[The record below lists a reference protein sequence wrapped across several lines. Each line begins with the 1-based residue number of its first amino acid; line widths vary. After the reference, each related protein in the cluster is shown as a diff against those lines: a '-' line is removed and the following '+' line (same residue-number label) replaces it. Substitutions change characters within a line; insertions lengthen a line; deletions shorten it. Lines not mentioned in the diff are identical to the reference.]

1 MGQKQKR
8 INNIFLFFVF
18 SFALFC
24 LPKISQAATI
34 YFTPAAGSFKT
45 GDLIN
50 ASIKVNTQEKAINNV
65 DATIYFPTDTLE
77 VISLSKSGS
86 IFSMWVED
94 PNFSNSAG
102 SISFN
107 GGVPTPGFTG
117 SAGKVLGVVF
127 RAKKAGTATVSFSSA
142 SIRANDGFGTNILT
156 GSGQAQFSITGTAVQ
171 PAEKPKETP
180 KEQPQ
185 NKTVSSAISS
195 NTHPDTSQW
204 YNLANANFSWS
215 LPAGVTEV
223 KISYDEKSDSQPTVS
238 YKPAV
243 SSKSLTGL
251 KDGVWYFHLQLKNAS
266 GWGAITHFRF
276 QIDTSKPK
284 DFSIKPE
291 GERELTDPIGKF
303 VFTATDEASGIDHFV
318 VKIDSGEEQVWT
330 GKSGEVYSTPVL
342 TSGVHIL
349 FVKALDKLG
358 NYLADSVS
366 LEVQSLEAPIFSD
379 YPEELVAGEDLV
391 LSGKTRPN
399 SEVLIWI
406 EKEGEK
412 ATMETVSSDAEGN
425 FTFTLKKGLKNGNY
439 NIWAS
444 ATDSRG
450 AQSGNSGKLSI
461 VVKKLDMLNLGMKAI
476 NFLSLAIVLVALV
489 ILLLLLIL
497 FAWRKILLFKSN
509 RPKKENKET
518 EEKLNK
524 MIDALR
530 DDIRAQLDTAKTVKT
545 KQTVSVTDITPVPV
559 NPVAPTPI
567 PVAPIM
573 TAATPAPVAVPV
585 AMPVVETK
593 VTTPEPVI
601 AQPNLDK
608 LQLKFILGDYD
619 ITAYSADPLH
629 EQKVSH
635 ILNNMPVLTT
645 AAEVDEYIQKVAFNS
660 PVTAAMILAAANVY
674 KADYRL
680 ILALMQEESNFGTL
694 GLAVSTMNPGNVGN
708 TGTAIKYFA
717 SWQEGVMAV
726 AEWLSRHKVAT
737 ANIAPTSPRVTN

>member
-8 INNIFLFFVF
+8 INNIFFFFVF

-34 YFTPAAGSFKT
+34 YFAPATGSFKT

-50 ASIKVNTQEKAINNV
+50 ASIKVNTQDKAINNV
-65 DATIYFPTDTLE
+65 DGTIYFPTDTLE

-102 SISFN
+102 SIGFN

-117 SAGKVLGVVF
+117 SAGKVLGIVF
-127 RAKKAGTATVSFSSA
+127 RAKKAGTATVSFSAA
-142 SIRANDGFGTNILT
+142 SIRANDGYGTNILT
-156 GSGQAQFSITGTAVQ
+156 ASGQAQFSITGTTVQ
-171 PAEKPKETP
+171 PAEKPKEQA

-185 NKTVSSAISS
+185 NKTISAIISS
-195 NTHPDTSQW
+195 NTHPDSNQW
-204 YNLANANFSWS
+204 YSLNNANFAWS
-215 LPAGVTEV
+215 LPSGVTEV

-243 SSKSLTGL
+243 SSKSLTGI

-266 GWGAITHFRF
+266 GWGSIAHFRF

-284 DFSIKPE
+284 DFSIKPD

-303 VFTATDEASGIDHFV
+303 IFTATDEGSGIDHFV

-342 TSGVHIL
+342 TSGAHIL

-366 LEVQSLEAPIFSD
+366 LEVQSLEAPIFSE
-379 YPEELVAGEDLV
+379 YPEELIAGEDLV

-425 FTFTLKKGLKNGNY
+425 FNFTLKKGLKNGNY

-461 VVKKLDMLNLGMKAI
+461 IVKKLDMLNLGMKAI
-476 NFLSLAIVLVALV
+476 NFLSLAIVLVALI
-489 ILLLLLIL
+489 ILLILLVL

-509 RPKKENKET
+509 RPKKENKVNEET
-518 EEKLNK
+518 LNK
-524 MIDALR
+524 MIDVLR
-530 DDIRAQLDTAKTVKT
+530 DDIRAQLDTVKTVKT
-545 KQTVSVTDITPVPV
+545 KQIVNVTDISPAPVIPVPV
-559 NPVAPTPI
+559 PAAIPVVPVITPAQVPAPEVVAAPTP
-567 PVAPIM
+567 
-573 TAATPAPVAVPV
+573 
-585 AMPVVETK
+585 VV
-593 VTTPEPVI
+593 

-635 ILNNMPVLTT
+635 TLNNMPVLTT
-645 AAEVDEYIQKVAFNS
+645 AAEVDEYIQKVAYNS

-680 ILALMQEESNFGTL
+680 ILALMQEESNFGTI
-694 GLAVSTMNPGNVGN
+694 GLSVSTMNPGNVGN

-737 ANIAPTSPRVTN
+737 ANIAPTSPKVIN

>member
-18 SFALFC
+18 TFVLFC

-34 YFTPAAGSFKT
+34 YFAPAAGSFKT

-50 ASIKVNTQEKAINNV
+50 VSIKVNTQDKAINNV
-65 DATIYFPTDTLE
+65 DGTIYFPTDTLE

-117 SAGKVLGVVF
+117 SAGKVLGIVF
-127 RAKKAGTATVSFSSA
+127 RAKKAGTASVSFSSA

-156 GSGQAQFSITGTAVQ
+156 GSGQAQFVITGTAVQ
-171 PAEKPKETP
+171 PVEKPKETP
-180 KEQPQ
+180 KETPKEPQ

-195 NTHPDTSQW
+195 NTHPDPNQW

-215 LPAGVTEV
+215 LPSGVTEV

-243 SSKSLTGL
+243 SSKSLSDL
-251 KDGVWYFHLQLKNAS
+251 KDGAWYFHLQLKNAS

-284 DFSIKPE
+284 DFSIKPD

-303 VFTATDEASGIDHFV
+303 VFTATDEGSGIDHFV
-318 VKIDSGEEQVWT
+318 VKIDSGEEQAWT

-461 VVKKLDMLNLGMKAI
+461 LVKKLDMLNLGMKAI

-489 ILLLLLIL
+489 ILLLLLVL

-509 RPKKENKET
+509 RPKKENQQT

-530 DDIRAQLDTAKTVKT
+530 DDIRAQIDTVKTVKA
-545 KQTVSVTDITPVPV
+545 KQVASVTDITSVPV
-559 NPVAPTPI
+559 NPAPAPVMM
-567 PVAPIM
+567 PVAPI
-573 TAATPAPVAVPV
+573 AAPAPVPVPEVVV
-585 AMPVVETK
+585 APAPVV
-593 VTTPEPVI
+593 
-601 AQPNLDK
+601 AQPSLDK

-635 ILNNMPVLTT
+635 TLNNMPVLTT
-645 AAEVDEYIQKVAFNS
+645 AAEVDEYIQKIAFNS

-680 ILALMQEESNFGTL
+680 ILALMQEESNFGTV
-694 GLAVSTMNPGNVGN
+694 GLAVSTMNPGNIGN
-708 TGTAIKYFA
+708 TGTVIKYFA

-737 ANIAPTSPRVTN
+737 ANIAPTSPKVTN